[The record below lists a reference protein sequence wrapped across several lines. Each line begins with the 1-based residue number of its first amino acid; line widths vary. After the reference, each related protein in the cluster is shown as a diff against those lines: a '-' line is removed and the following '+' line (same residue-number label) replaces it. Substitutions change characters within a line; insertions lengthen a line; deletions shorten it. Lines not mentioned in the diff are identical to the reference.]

1 MPHAI
6 EKRSPWSSRRI
17 AANLRP
23 PHSENGRTMVTQ
35 PALTRSQISR
45 LDIAIT
51 VVLTALGLAL
61 MASNTWD
68 TGPDSPGDVSFLAVP
83 TFLAVTLPLLWRSV
97 DPLRALGVVTAAL
110 VLHGVAF
117 GSLVRCGVAF
127 PTVGLLAFAAAARLD
142 ARESRIALAVGVG
155 ATLLV
160 GAFEFIGFGVVTA
173 GIPLLL
179 LCWGFG
185 RVAHSRGHLAG
196 ELRARN
202 TELQR
207 TRDERARI
215 EVASDRAQLSGE
227 LDELLQR
234 RLHELAELAD
244 RGPGSVSDGSAG
256 ALLIDIERE
265 SRETLDHMRTLVGV
279 LRSDDRDTVT
289 PQPSLTSLD
298 ALLVRSRGGSAELTI
313 GGDPRVLPAGV
324 ELTAYR
330 VVEHLLDTLDDAP
343 GVRVDVHFAP
353 DALEVSVEGPA
364 RKHSEVS
371 VALERA
377 RARVESQRGSLR
389 TSTRD
394 GRATTV
400 AALPLGI

>member
-1 MPHAI
+1 
-6 EKRSPWSSRRI
+6 
-17 AANLRP
+17 
-23 PHSENGRTMVTQ
+23 MVTQ
-35 PALTRSQISR
+35 PARTRSQIGR

-61 MASNTWD
+61 MASNKWD
-68 TGPDSPGDVSFLAVP
+68 TGPDSPVGVSFLAVP

-142 ARESRIALAVGVG
+142 ARESRIALAVGVV
-155 ATLLV
+155 AALLV
-160 GAFEFIGFGVVTA
+160 GAFEFLGFGVVTA

-185 RVAHSRGHLAG
+185 RVAQSRGHLAQQ
-196 ELRARN
+196 LHARN

-207 TRDERARI
+207 TRDERARM

-234 RLHELAELAD
+234 RLHELAELAEQ
-244 RGPGSVSDGSAG
+244 GPGSVADGSAG
-256 ALLIDIERE
+256 ALLVDIERE

-279 LRSDDRDTVT
+279 LRSDDRDAVT
-289 PQPSLTSLD
+289 PKLIVPL
-298 ALLVRSRGGSAELTI
+298 ALLVRSRGESAELTV
-313 GGDPRVLPAGV
+313 GGDPRTLPAGV

-343 GVRVDVHFAP
+343 GVRVAVHFAS

-364 RKHSEVS
+364 RKHSEVG

-389 TSTRD
+389 TSTRG

-400 AALPLGI
+400 AALPLGV